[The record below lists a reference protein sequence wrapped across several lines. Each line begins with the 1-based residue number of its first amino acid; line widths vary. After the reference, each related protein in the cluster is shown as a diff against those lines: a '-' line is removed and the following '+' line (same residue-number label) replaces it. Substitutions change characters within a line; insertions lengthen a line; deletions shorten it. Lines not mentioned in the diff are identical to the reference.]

1 MPNVKNATVVKPYLQ
16 TTQMTLDQA
25 GPGNVA
31 ITDKGASQVI
41 LKVQNLTINNSSS
54 IDVLFTVTFDQTSST
69 STREYV
75 FSTVVEAG
83 AFKVLVSADAPLYVT
98 GSNELYLSAVAWNA
112 TAPNHTSYYATATV
126 SGVEIH
132 A

>member
-16 TTQMTLDQA
+16 TTSMTIDQS

-41 LKVQNLTINNSSS
+41 LKIENLTLNNTST
-54 IDVLFTVTFDQTSST
+54 IDLAFQVTLDQTSST
-69 STREYV
+69 DDREWV
-75 FSTVVEAG
+75 FFTVVEAQSH
-83 AFKVLVSADAPLYVT
+83 KIVVSADAPLYIT
-98 GSNELYLSAVAWNA
+98 GDNELHLSVFAYSAP
-112 TAPNHTSYYATATV
+112 APNHTTEWATATV